1 MQKLIDKIIY
11 KSLTVSEFLDIMKPY
26 HYPFDLST
34 SYIADFF
41 ITNGSSLEE
50 TYIVMCIPTCYDVAE
65 NLLKKNAP
73 NILRDIDKGTN
84 LGKILKG
91 LNYRDILIESFNLIY
106 VNPWELHTVIEIG
119 ESQRMALLS
128 LEKFGYINPNVYH
141 NDKIIYHKLL
151 MSTLESDGYAIRKNI
166 KPQGSK
172 ISSPVYYVK
181 YEKLSK
187 DVKARVNAFIS
198 YNATYD
204 KVIDDKENSFWRFDT
219 SYNVIDYIS
228 QDDVDKFI

>member
-128 LEKFGYINPNVYH
+128 LEKVSICKICTPEINFIVA
-141 NDKIIYHKLL
+141 
-151 MSTLESDGYAIRKNI
+151 TLF
-166 KPQGSK
+166 
-172 ISSPVYYVK
+172 ISSAK
-181 YEKLSK
+181 SGL
-187 DVKARVNAFIS
+187 DNIIFFIS
-198 YNATYD
+198 
-204 KVIDDKENSFWRFDT
+204 
-219 SYNVIDYIS
+219 
-228 QDDVDKFI
+228 